1 MSIATLVV
9 ETVSATGTIIGLV
22 VAIMALVKKD

>member
-1 MSIATLVV
+1 MDIAMLVV
-9 ETVSATGTIIGLV
+9 ATVSATGTIISAI